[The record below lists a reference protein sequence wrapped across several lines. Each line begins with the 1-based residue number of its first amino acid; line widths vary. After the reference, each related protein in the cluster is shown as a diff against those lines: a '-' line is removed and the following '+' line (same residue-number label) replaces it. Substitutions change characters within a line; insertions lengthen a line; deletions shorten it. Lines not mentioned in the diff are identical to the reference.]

1 MYESFILF
9 RIQRIWRGHLTRK
22 NIRKQR
28 QEELMFIGM
37 VGIYSSCVS
46 NVYVVYEKR
55 LPCKYRHLSKENKM
69 KLKIVLSHFSSLFK
83 RFDY

>member
-37 VGIYSSCVS
+37 VGINSSGVS
-46 NVYVVYEKR
+46 NVYV
-55 LPCKYRHLSKENKM
+55 
-69 KLKIVLSHFSSLFK
+69 I
-83 RFDY
+83 